1 MDKVV
6 DLITLPLK
14 IKSRNEI
21 DKLHWA
27 RKSDLKK
34 EYALLIRNQMRL
46 NKIREIKEPERATL
60 SILSLRKRLLDHDN
74 LVGGC
79 KQLIDALCS
88 EGFIYD
94 DCPNWLKYLNVEQ
107 VKSGQDSI
115 VIKRIV

>member
-1 MDKVV
+1 MEKVV

-21 DKLHWA
+21 DKYHWA
-27 RKSDLKK
+27 VKRNLKQ

-46 NKIREIKEPERATL
+46 NQVRELKEPERATL

-79 KQLIDALCS
+79 KQLIDALCD
-88 EGFIYD
+88 EGFIWD
-94 DCPNWLKYLNVEQ
+94 DNPKWLKYLKVEQ
-107 VKSGQDSI
+107 VKSGSDSV